1 MSDGGTKVAS
11 VLVRHNVAQLFTL
24 CGGHISPILSGCK
37 KQGIKV
43 IDVRDEASAVFAA
56 DAVSRITGIPGVAAV
71 TAGPGVTNTLT
82 AVKNA
87 QLAQSPLI
95 LLGGASATVLR
106 GRGSLQDINQMELIR
121 PHVKYAVTI
130 GKVKD
135 IEPALEKAFEIATS
149 GVPGP
154 VFVELPIDILYPES
168 IVREWY
174 GIKGADQAGGSIG
187 KKAIQF
193 YLDYHTKA
201 MFKDA
206 DNEPAGDSILN
217 SVSKTVGNLTH
228 GAQTSLKRISFSK
241 VVGRLLNNAKKPVM
255 LVGSQST
262 LAPERINELTTAI
275 EQLGVPVY
283 LSGMARGLLGPKHRL
298 QLRHQRKKAL
308 READLVILAGV
319 PNDFRLDYGNHISSR
334 AKLVSINRCKED
346 LTRNRRPT
354 VAINDDPGSFIEVLA
369 ADVAYDSYKKYLPWL
384 TKLRQHDDE
393 RNKEIDVQAAVRGA
407 GINPLKLFQKLDTL
421 LPDNS
426 VLVADGG
433 DFVATAAYTLNPR
446 GPLRWLDPGVFGTL
460 GVGGGFAAGGALSHP
475 GSEVWLIYGD
485 GSCAYSLAEFDTFVR
500 HGIGVIAL
508 VGNDASWNQI
518 ARDQVE
524 ILKDDVGTVLR
535 QTDYHTVAKGYGG
548 EGLLLRDPAKIVS
561 TIKKAQ
567 EIARTGKPVLI
578 NVILQK
584 SDFRK
589 GSISV

>member
-1 MSDGGTKVAS
+1 MGDGGSKVAN
-11 VLVRHNVAQLFTL
+11 VLVKHKVNQLFTL

-37 KQGIKV
+37 QQGIRV

-87 QLAQSPLI
+87 QLAQSPLV

-106 GRGSLQDINQMELIR
+106 GRGSLQDIDQMELIK
-121 PHVKYAVTI
+121 PHVKFAVSVS
-130 GKVKD
+130 KVRD
-135 IEPALEKAFEIATS
+135 IEPILEKAFLLATS

-154 VFVELPIDILYPES
+154 VFVELPIDILYPEA

-174 GIKGADQAGGSIG
+174 GIKSAEQAAGSLS
-187 KKAIQF
+187 KKAIQL
-193 YLDYHTKA
+193 YLDYHTRA
-201 MFKDA
+201 MFKGA
-206 DNEPAGDSILN
+206 DEDNSGDSLLD
-217 SVSKTVGNLTH
+217 SVSKAVGDLTSN
-228 GAQTSLKRISFSK
+228 AQTSLKRMSLSK
-241 VVGRLLNNAKKPVM
+241 VVGRLIINAKKPVI
-255 LVGSQST
+255 LIGSQAT
-262 LAPERINELTTAI
+262 LSADKMNELTSAI
-275 EQLGVPVY
+275 GQLGIPVY
-283 LSGMARGLLGPKHRL
+283 LSGMARGLLGKNHRL

-308 READLVILAGV
+308 READLVLLAGV

-334 AKLVSINRCKED
+334 ARLVSINRCKED
-346 LTRNRRPT
+346 LYRNRRPT
-354 VAINDDPGSFIEVLA
+354 VAVHDDPGSFIEVLA
-369 ADVAYDSYKKYLPWL
+369 SEIHYDSFKKFLPWL
-384 TKLRQHDDE
+384 TKLQQQDEE
-393 RNKEIDVQAAVRGA
+393 RNKEIAVQAAVRGE
-407 GINPLKLFQKLDTL
+407 GINPLKLFQKLDAL

-433 DFVATAAYTLNPR
+433 DFVATAAYTLKPR

-460 GVGGGFAAGGALSHP
+460 GVGGGFAAGAALSHP

-485 GSCAYSLAEFDTFVR
+485 GSCAYSLAEFDSFVR
-500 HGIGVIAL
+500 HSIGVIAL

-518 ARDQVE
+518 ARDQIE

-535 QTDYHTVAKGYGG
+535 QTDYHIVAKGYGG
-548 EGLLLRDPAKIVS
+548 EGLLLSDPRKINS
-561 TIKKAQ
+561 TLKKAQ
-567 EIARTGKPVLI
+567 EIASTGKPVLI